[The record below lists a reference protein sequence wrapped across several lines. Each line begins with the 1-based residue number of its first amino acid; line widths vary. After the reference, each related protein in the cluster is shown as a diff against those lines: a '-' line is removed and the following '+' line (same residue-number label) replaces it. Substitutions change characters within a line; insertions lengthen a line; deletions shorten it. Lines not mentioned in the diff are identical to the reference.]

1 MRNWKFNHI
10 NFSVYPF
17 YDGEDLGVFYSE
29 GQLSVKIWAPTAN
42 SVEFRIYNNST
53 SGNATL
59 VENLIPA
66 VNGTWQLVLNG
77 NFKNLYYT
85 LKVDDGEALNEVP
98 DIYARAVGTN
108 GRRGLI
114 FDPEETNPK
123 DWETDVPIPGENP
136 VDAIIYELHVRDF
149 SIDPASGF
157 KNKGRFLAFTEEG
170 LTNASGEKIGIDHL
184 KELAIT
190 HVHLLPVNDF
200 YSVDEAD
207 AAKQYNWGYDPQ
219 NFNAPEGSYSN
230 NPDTTSR
237 IKELKQLIQALH
249 RNGIGVIFDVVYN
262 HTGYT
267 RRSVFNQ
274 TIPGYFY
281 RQNRAGGFAD
291 ASGCGN
297 EIASERAMVRKYI
310 VDSLCYWTKEYHADG
325 FRFDLMGILDI
336 ETMNQIRTKLDQIN
350 PAIVL
355 YGEGWTA
362 DKSPLD
368 EKYRAVK
375 NNVAQLKRI
384 AVFATR

>member
-136 VDAIIYELHVRDF
+136 VDAIIYELHVR
-149 SIDPASGF
+149 
-157 KNKGRFLAFTEEG
+157 
-170 LTNASGEKIGIDHL
+170 
-184 KELAIT
+184 
-190 HVHLLPVNDF
+190 
-200 YSVDEAD
+200 
-207 AAKQYNWGYDPQ
+207 
-219 NFNAPEGSYSN
+219 
-230 NPDTTSR
+230 
-237 IKELKQLIQALH
+237 
-249 RNGIGVIFDVVYN
+249 
-262 HTGYT
+262 
-267 RRSVFNQ
+267 
-274 TIPGYFY
+274 
-281 RQNRAGGFAD
+281 
-291 ASGCGN
+291 
-297 EIASERAMVRKYI
+297 
-310 VDSLCYWTKEYHADG
+310 
-325 FRFDLMGILDI
+325 
-336 ETMNQIRTKLDQIN
+336 
-350 PAIVL
+350 
-355 YGEGWTA
+355 
-362 DKSPLD
+362 
-368 EKYRAVK
+368 
-375 NNVAQLKRI
+375 
-384 AVFATR
+384 